1 MVPLNGRRM
10 RDPATKKWFHQ
21 KKNHPETLAHRGK
34 KWNQVLPGPS
44 KEMATVIEETST
56 VWIFENYYLAGV
68 DLRISLRV
76 TL

>member
-1 MVPLNGRRM
+1 MLPLNGRRM
-10 RDPATKKWFHQ
+10 RDPNTKKWFHQ

-56 VWIFENYYLAGV
+56 VWKSWKKTSKIRF
-68 DLRISLRV
+68 IS
-76 TL
+76 